1 MPNQTLEGPRRRHT
15 DGPDP
20 TRYADTHVCDEM
32 TKEADAGRNK
42 AAAARRGPPHGDVEG
57 SHPESVESQPSGQY
71 VPSTFDSV
79 DPRRRGTSWPLL
91 ACGLRA
97 PCTAICFLGAT
108 GHASAIFPRL
118 LPRSCRQ
125 MSCTWMIHLPHRML
139 CVAGSARLDRL
150 SQRWHH
156 CHNDRQVSV

>member
-1 MPNQTLEGPRRRHT
+1 MRGETKRQLLEKAHSTATLKVYTLRARG
-15 DGPDP
+15 
-20 TRYADTHVCDEM
+20 V
-32 TKEADAGRNK
+32 
-42 AAAARRGPPHGDVEG
+42 AAKW
-57 SHPESVESQPSGQY
+57 SVR
-71 VPSTFDSV
+71 PSTFDSV
-79 DPRRRGTSWPLL
+79 DPRRRGGQVGPCWP
-91 ACGLRA
+91 AGCGRRA
-97 PCTAICFLGAT
+97 PRSASWEPT

-125 MSCTWMIHLPHRML
+125 MSCTWMIHLLHRML